1 MLSFCEWETNALIFT
16 FYFPVKMAK
25 KRKTT
30 RDIEKIREQKKLSM
44 RKLRE
49 RRRANPKLHEE
60 VKARVREYRRKK
72 KAEGRIKGI
81 AELSPREQEAQRE
94 DWRLCSARWR
104 ARNKKSAQF
113 DEFGESNNICDQQQ

>member
-1 MLSFCEWETNALIFT
+1 M
-16 FYFPVKMAK
+16 VK
-25 KRKTT
+25 KRKTRNT
-30 RDIEKIREQKKLSM
+30 TEDIEKRREQRKLLM
-44 RKLRE
+44 RKARE
-49 RRRANPKLHEE
+49 RQRSNPKLHEE